1 MPVFPWSKASPVYLT
16 TMPSGVKIFDADQA
30 FSIPLG
36 GLRLKENVQVL
47 VADDEPYILR
57 SLTFVLQKEGYSYA
71 VAKDGQETLAKARE
85 LQPAVVFLDIMMP
98 KKSGFDVCKELKADP
113 KLRKA
118 HIIMLTAKGQEDDK
132 DRGLAS
138 GADEYM
144 TKPFSPRQVV
154 ARLKELLGGSK

>member
-1 MPVFPWSKASPVYLT
+1 
-16 TMPSGVKIFDADQA
+16 
-30 FSIPLG
+30 
-36 GLRLKENVQVL
+36 LKENVQVL

-57 SLTFVLQKEGYSYA
+57 SLAFVLEKEGYSYT
-71 VAKDGQETLAKARE
+71 VAKDGLETLAKARK
-85 LQPAVVFLDIMMP
+85 LQPAVLFLDIMMP
-98 KKSGFDVCKELKADP
+98 KKGGFDVCKELKADP
-113 KLRKA
+113 KLRKT

-154 ARLKELLGGSK
+154 ARLKELLDGSK

>member
-1 MPVFPWSKASPVYLT
+1 MK
-16 TMPSGVKIFDADQA
+16 KQ
-30 FSIPLG
+30 
-36 GLRLKENVQVL
+36 VQVL

-71 VAKDGQETLAKARE
+71 VARDGLETIAKARE
-85 LQPAVVFLDIMMP
+85 LQPDVLFLDIMMP
-98 KKSGFDVCKELKADP
+98 KKSGFDVCKEVKADP
-113 KLRKA
+113 KLRKT

-138 GADEYM
+138 GSDEYM

-154 ARLKELLGGSK
+154 SRLKELLGGSK